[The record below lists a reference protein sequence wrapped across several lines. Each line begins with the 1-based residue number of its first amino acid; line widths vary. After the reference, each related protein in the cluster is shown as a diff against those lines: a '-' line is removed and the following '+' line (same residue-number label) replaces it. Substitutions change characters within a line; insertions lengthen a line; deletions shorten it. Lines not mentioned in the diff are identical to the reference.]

1 MRPSQNLS
9 HFGTSSKDQLGG
21 FCVKRDLDPE
31 AMSKK
36 DKMEK
41 WIEMD
46 WNSRIFIHLHVSES
60 ASKFLAKEL
69 GNRCLSSQALH
80 QTHPLRSWCRI
91 ELWVRTPSENAC
103 HGAIFT
109 FLTNAHTCFSPQ
121 DGLFR
126 WTKFQNDAKR
136 ISLFQFYYSVAAVC
150 SQSDFAMFCKRQS
163 FPSFVW
169 PFLYPC
175 ASNCPQVSDPFTQLQ
190 NRTSTVCTRRTR
202 ISWIQSH
209 YLATKVSQ
217 L

>member
-91 ELWVRTPSENAC
+91 ELWVRTPGENAC
-103 HGAIFT
+103 HGHLFFAPRWSVSLDKVPKWCKAYLT
-109 FLTNAHTCFSPQ
+109 FSILLQCCCSMFSI
-121 DGLFR
+121 R
-126 WTKFQNDAKR
+126 
-136 ISLFQFYYSVAAVC
+136 
-150 SQSDFAMFCKRQS
+150 
-163 FPSFVW
+163 
-169 PFLYPC
+169 LY
-175 ASNCPQVSDPFTQLQ
+175 NVL
-190 NRTSTVCTRRTR
+190 
-202 ISWIQSH
+202 
-209 YLATKVSQ
+209 
-217 L
+217 